1 MANLFQKIFKPKQNK
16 EAEKVIRE
24 ANTYFKLLNGYTPR
38 FTTWQGAIYE
48 SALVRSAIDARA
60 RNIAKLKIEIRGT
73 AQPQLQTLLRQA
85 PNSWQTWSQFL
96 YRASTIL
103 DINNTLFIVPVLND
117 ELSTVGFATILP
129 RNISLVDYKNQLWI
143 RYQFSDGQVGAV
155 EFNKCGVMTKFQYDN
170 DFFGSSND
178 ALDETMNLIHT
189 QAQAI
194 TESAK
199 QACTYQFMAQLN
211 NFAKTDDIAQERKRF
226 TAENLKGSENNDGL
240 LLFPNTYQ
248 NPKQIEMKPYVP
260 EAEQLEHIKT
270 NVFSYFGEN
279 EKILQNAAFGDDWS
293 AFYEGAIEHFAIQF
307 SEVMTKCTFSRLEQ
321 SYGAAIMATS
331 NRLQYLSNRDKLEV
345 SSQMADRG
353 IMTLNEI
360 RDIWNLP
367 PIENGDK
374 TIMRGEYKYSSQ
386 KMGENKNEN
395 EE

>member
-1 MANLFQKIFKPKQNK
+1 MANLFQKIFKPKENK

-48 SALVRSAIDARA
+48 SELVRAAIDTRA
-60 RNIAKLKIEIRGT
+60 RHISKLKIEIRGA

-211 NFAKTDDIAQERKRF
+211 NFAKADDIAQERKRF

-248 NPKQIEMKPYVP
+248 NPKQIEMKPYIP

-270 NVFSYFGEN
+270 NVLTYFGEN
-279 EKILQNAAFGDDWS
+279 EKVLQNAAFGDEWS
-293 AFYEGAIEHFAIQF
+293 AFYEGAIEPFAIQF
-307 SEVMTKCTFSRLEQ
+307 SEVMTKCIFSKLEQ
-321 SYGAAIMATS
+321 SYGASIMATS
-331 NRLQYLSNRDKLEV
+331 NRLQYLSNSDKLQV

-374 TIMRGEYKYSSQ
+374 AIMRGEYKYSSQ
-386 KMGENKNEN
+386 KMGENDNEK
-395 EE
+395 

>member
-1 MANLFQKIFKPKQNK
+1 MANLFQKIFKPKENK

-24 ANTYFKLLNGYTPR
+24 ANTSFKLLNGYTPR

-48 SALVRSAIDARA
+48 SGLVRSAIDARA
-60 RNIAKLKIEIRGT
+60 RNISKLKIEILGA

-85 PNSWQTWSQFL
+85 PNPWQTWSQFL

-103 DINNTLFIVPVLND
+103 DNNNTLFIVPVLND
-117 ELSTVGFATILP
+117 ELVTVGYATILP
-129 RNISLVDYKNQLWI
+129 KNINLVEYKKQLWI
-143 RYQFSDGQVGAV
+143 RYQFSDGQIGAV
-155 EFNKCGVMTKFQYDN
+155 EFNKCGVMTKFQYEN

-189 QAQAI
+189 QTQAI

-211 NFAKTDDIAQERKRF
+211 NFAKADDIAQERKRF

-270 NVFSYFGEN
+270 NVFSYFGVN
-279 EKILQNAAFGDDWS
+279 EKVLQNAAFGDEWS
-293 AFYEGAIEHFAIQF
+293 AFYEGAIEPFAIQF
-307 SEVMTKCTFSRLEQ
+307 SEVMTKCVFTRLEQ
-321 SYGAAIMATS
+321 SYGSQIMATS
-331 NRLQYLSNRDKLEV
+331 NRLQYLSNRDKLDV

-353 IMTLNEI
+353 VMKRNEI
-360 RDIWNLP
+360 RDIWNLSHVA
-367 PIENGDK
+367 NGDK
-374 TIMRGEYKYSSQ
+374 AIMRGEYKYVT
-386 KMGENKNEN
+386 EEEEN
-395 EE
+395 EKE